1 MVRGNPACG
10 PVLGWVHTPH
20 PCWCPQPSP
29 LSGEPCPLSGS
40 SVSPAQAREGS
51 HTGGRAEL
59 TSPGRS
65 PAEAGLSPWSPCC
78 GVTRPPQPGAGPCVL
93 SPPPVRPPP
102 ALPFC
107 GCTSCC
113 LGDSPP
119 LTVPHASVSRLG
131 VHCSPLGE
139 RVPSSLEPRG
149 AERHHPV
156 SKSFRLGGSRHQEA
170 GSCLTHPLCC
180 DSNATLPKVSF
191 RSSGSVSA
199 TT

>member
-1 MVRGNPACG
+1 MVRGRPDCG
-10 PVLGWVHTPH
+10 PVLGWVHTSH
-20 PCWCPQPSP
+20 PCRCPQPSP

-51 HTGGRAEL
+51 HTGGRAEP

-65 PAEAGLSPWSPCC
+65 PAEAGLSPWSP
-78 GVTRPPQPGAGPCVL
+78 QPGAGPRVL

-102 ALPFC
+102 ALPSHS
-107 GCTSCC
+107 CTSCC

-119 LTVPHASVSRLG
+119 LTVPPASASRPG
-131 VHCSPLGE
+131 ARCPPLGE

-149 AERHHPV
+149 AERHCPA
-156 SKSFRLGGSRHQEA
+156 SKSFRSEGSRHQEA
-170 GSCLTHPLCC
+170 RSCLTHPLCC
-180 DSNATLPKVSF
+180 YSDATLPKVSF